1 MVGNRIRRRFAA
13 HVRAATTAV
22 FFVCLSSAL
31 GCAPSKIRCLLN
43 GRLWTG
49 GAPSTDTASE
59 AATFHVEVEFAL
71 FFWSFESTV
80 VLTSNSCEQAA
91 PYKSN
96 LPNSKLE
103 RETGTAPAP
112 WWWKP
117 QTLLADPGNHRH

>member
-1 MVGNRIRRRFAA
+1 M
-13 HVRAATTAV
+13 
-22 FFVCLSSAL
+22 
-31 GCAPSKIRCLLN
+31 LN

-59 AATFHVEVEFAL
+59 AATFHVE
-71 FFWSFESTV
+71 
-80 VLTSNSCEQAA
+80 AA

-117 QTLLADPGNHRH
+117 QTLLADPGDHRH